1 MPSGKSI
8 LLVTAQISLIA
19 ALLGT
24 GPWWAE
30 NPGYAALEL
39 AGLAL
44 GLWAVAVMRAS
55 RFRVMPEVHPRA
67 LLVTAGPYRW
77 IRHPMYSSGLLAML
91 ALVLDAWS
99 LGRLLVWLAL
109 LAVLVAKLL
118 HEERL
123 LCSAF
128 SPYADYQRIT
138 KRLVPG
144 LW

>member
-24 GPWWAE
+24 GPWWADH
-30 NPGYAALEL
+30 PGYAGLEA

-44 GLWAVAVMRAS
+44 GVWALAAMRAS
-55 RFRVMPEVHPRA
+55 RLKVLPEVHPRA
-67 LLVTAGPYRW
+67 QLVTSGPYRW
-77 IRHPMYSSGLLAML
+77 IRHPMYSSGLLVML

-99 LGRLLVWLAL
+99 LGRFLVWLAL

-123 LCSAF
+123 LRAAF
-128 SPYADYQRIT
+128 SPYAAYLRIT

-144 LW
+144 IW

>member
-8 LLVTAQISLIA
+8 LLVTAQVSLIA

-24 GPWWAE
+24 GPWWAKA
-30 NPGYAALEL
+30 PGFAALEL
-39 AGLAL
+39 AGIAL
-44 GLWAVAVMRAS
+44 GIWALAAMRAS

-77 IRHPMYSSGLLAML
+77 IRHPMYSAGLLAML

-99 LGRLLVWLAL
+99 LGRFLVWLAL

-123 LCSAF
+123 LAAAF